1 VSEAVDP
8 ARCPLCGDANA
19 CAMLRGEDACWCA
32 GAAISTDA
40 LARIPQPA
48 RGVAC
53 LCAACASGAPPKAA
67 PARR

>member
-1 VSEAVDP
+1 VSEVVDP
-8 ARCPLCGDANA
+8 ARCPLCGEPNA

-32 GAAISTDA
+32 GVAISKDA
-40 LARIPQPA
+40 LARIPAPA

-53 LCAACASGAPPKAA
+53 VCAGCAAGAPAAA